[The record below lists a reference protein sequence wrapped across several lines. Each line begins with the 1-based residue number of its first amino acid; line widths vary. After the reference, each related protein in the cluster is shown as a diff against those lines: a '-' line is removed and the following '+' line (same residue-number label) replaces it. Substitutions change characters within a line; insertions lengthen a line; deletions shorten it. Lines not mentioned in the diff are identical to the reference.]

1 MNFTSAVGIGSDLE
15 EVLDSLQ
22 FQVVDGLNGK
32 HPDLI
37 AVYLSAFYTNSAVD
51 ISNGL
56 RKRLEPGTL
65 IGCSA
70 EGVISSTQEI
80 EKRPAI
86 VLMAASLPGIEINTF
101 NLKPY
106 TPHGQFKVR
115 ETFTSLTKLPEDA
128 ELIYVLGDPFSVSM
142 EDLLVAFNRFYLKP
156 RIVGGMASGAL
167 RPKGNALLLDDQV
180 IDGGLVGI
188 GLKGDLDVDVIVSQG
203 CKPVGEPLTVI
214 STNRGEITNLEG
226 QPPMVWVQE
235 LANELDDKDRELM
248 RNGLFLGRVVNY
260 SRADYGRGDFLIRG
274 VIGVDHQSGAIRV
287 SGGIQ
292 SGDTVQFH
300 LMDADTAQHDLEM
313 SLAPQGFKSKPKG
326 VFLVSCN
333 GRGTRLYQHLDG
345 DISVVRGSLGDVPIA
360 GFFAAGEI
368 GPVGEHNYLHG
379 NTAVVTV
386 FR

>member
-22 FQVVDGLNGK
+22 FQVVNGLNGK

-37 AVYLSAFYTNSAVD
+37 AVYLSAFYTSSAVD

-56 RKRLEPGTL
+56 RERLEPGTL

-115 ETFTSLTKLPEDA
+115 ETFTSLTRLPEDA

-167 RPKGNALLLDDQV
+167 RPRGNALLLDDQV

-214 STNRGEITNLEG
+214 STNLGEITNLEG

-260 SRADYGRGDFLIRG
+260 GRADYGRGDFLIRG

-333 GRGTRLYQHLDG
+333 GRGTRLYPHLDG
-345 DISVVRGSLGDVPIA
+345 DISMVRGSLGDVPIA

-368 GPVGEHNYLHG
+368 GPVGVHNYLHG